1 MNDAPH
7 NHFAARAT
15 AQWNADNARDDAR
28 DKLYGRP
35 TFTTGRARFY
45 IPGLA
50 GFGGLL
56 GLAIGAIAAHERGM
70 TSMEGAISGGVAGFL
85 SFLVLSFA
93 LKFFFLGIGLGWT
106 GFKTVLGTVTGL
118 GSGYMSSGIFG
129 GLPRATA
136 RGGLIG
142 GALGAAIALW
152 LGEPLGEAAL
162 RVASVGAA
170 AGAGWRL
177 LRLTMSVLKRGEGPR

>member
-15 AQWNADNARDDAR
+15 AQWNADNTRDDAR

-45 IPGLA
+45 IPGWA
-50 GFGGLL
+50 GFGGLM
-56 GLAIGAIAAHERGM
+56 GAAIGSIAAHERGM
-70 TSMEGAISGGVAGFL
+70 TAMEGAISGGAAGFL
-85 SFLVLSFA
+85 SFLALSLS
-93 LKFFFLGIGLGWT
+93 LKFFFMGVGLGWT
-106 GFKTVLGTVTGL
+106 GLKTALGALLWGGGGFMT
-118 GSGYMSSGIFG
+118 SGIFG

-136 RGGLIG
+136 RGGFIG

-152 LGEPLGEAAL
+152 LGEPMGDAAM
-162 RVASVGAA
+162 RVASIGAV

-177 LRLTMSVLKRGEGPR
+177 LRLTMSILKRDEGPR

>member
-7 NHFAARAT
+7 NHLAARVT

-45 IPGLA
+45 IPGWA

-56 GLAIGAIAAHERGM
+56 GAAIGAIAAHDRGM
-70 TSMEGAISGGVAGFL
+70 TATEGAISGGAAGFL
-85 SFLVLSFA
+85 SFLALSLA
-93 LKFFFLGIGLGWT
+93 LKFFFMGIGLGWA
-106 GFKTVLGTVTGL
+106 GIKTGL
-118 GSGYMSSGIFG
+118 GAVTGFGGGFMTPGILG

-136 RGGLIG
+136 RGGFIG
-142 GALGAAIALW
+142 GALGAALALW
-152 LGEPLGEAAL
+152 LGEPVGDAAL

-170 AGAGWRL
+170 AGAGFRS
-177 LRLTMSVLKRGEGPR
+177 LRLAMSILKRDEGPR